1 MDYVKFV
8 YRPLAS
14 RAARQALVGRNRAQR
29 SPDRGRFTSADVDAL
44 LKTAWGDYAERV
56 VKLPPEPTVGSRMN
70 VRLACFT
77 MSFFNALLG
86 SGTERAYAIEL
97 VADAVWR
104 VYRLWSSIA
113 LGLARVTP
121 GKTTSLAF
129 AVTNPRDPH
138 GRVSLSFPFNAPGYL
153 IEPVLVDHGTA
164 FDVVR
169 CPIAD
174 YFRGEVAIDL
184 CSASWCNLD
193 YALAELTH
201 EKLFR
206 TKTLVRGDDRCDF
219 RLNDEKAS
227 LSQAHA
233 GQD

>member
-1 MDYVKFV
+1 MD
-8 YRPLAS
+8 
-14 RAARQALVGRNRAQR
+14 
-29 SPDRGRFTSADVDAL
+29 TL
-44 LKTAWGDYAERV
+44 LKTAWGDYAERI

-70 VRLACFT
+70 VKLACFT

-86 SGTERAYAIEL
+86 IGTERTYAIEL
-97 VADAVWR
+97 VADAAWR

-121 GKTTSLAF
+121 GKATSLAF
-129 AVTNPRDPH
+129 AVANHGDPH

-174 YFRGEVAIDL
+174 YFRGETAIDL

-193 YALAELTH
+193 YALAE
-201 EKLFR
+201 
-206 TKTLVRGDDRCDF
+206 F
-219 RLNDEKAS
+219 RLTRNSFAPRH
-227 LSQAHA
+227 LSVAMI
-233 GQD
+233 GVTFD